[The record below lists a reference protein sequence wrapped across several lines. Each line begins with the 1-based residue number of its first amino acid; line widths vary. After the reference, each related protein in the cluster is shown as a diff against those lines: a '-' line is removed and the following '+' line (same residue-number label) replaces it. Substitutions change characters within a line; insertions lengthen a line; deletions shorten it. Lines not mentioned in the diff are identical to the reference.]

1 MAAVRVR
8 AAILAGVLLVAAA
21 AAVTVVPKAVDAH
34 SSSVEPLE
42 YTWSNACRRGGINGN
57 IKWCPGPC
65 PRDPV
70 RKNYKPRTYRR
81 GQWFKFVYYKNNHR
95 GTLRTCVSL
104 ASLDHQRV
112 FTCCLRPIR
121 CTCAEEHC

>member
-1 MAAVRVR
+1 MAAARLR
-8 AAILAGVLLVAAA
+8 AAIPAALLLVAAA
-21 AAVTVVPKAVDAH
+21 AAAVVPKAVHAH
-34 SSSVEPLE
+34 SSCVEPLE

-57 IKWCPGPC
+57 VKWCPGPC

-95 GTLRTCVSL
+95 GTLRRRLSF
-104 ASLDHQRV
+104 ASLGCQRV
-112 FTCCLRPIR
+112 LCCCLSPIR
-121 CTCAEEHC
+121 CTRAAERC